1 VREYSPVR
9 GVFCI
14 RSLVATSVCIV
25 MLLVIFGMKTT
36 PTASINTP
44 VRKKMTSIA
53 RKVMRILFS
62 IMVVG
67 QHWLAVEAYRGTRPK
82 VDETAGV
89 ELEQQSGVHEC
100 KQ

>member
-1 VREYSPVR
+1 
-9 GVFCI
+9 
-14 RSLVATSVCIV
+14 
-25 MLLVIFGMKTT
+25 
-36 PTASINTP
+36 
-44 VRKKMTSIA
+44 
-53 RKVMRILFS
+53 
-62 IMVVG
+62 MVVG